1 MCDGAPRSLVL
12 LSLFSLPHRLTHRLT
27 YPGSPTPLDAL
38 QDTNQYIANYT
49 NAGKLT
55 PEITDDFKLSGI
67 R

>member
-1 MCDGAPRSLVL
+1 VRRSRNRQQRASRAPANHHNIIIIIIMIIIMMTV
-12 LSLFSLPHRLTHRLT
+12 
-27 YPGSPTPLDAL
+27 